1 MQTALLAP
9 RPLDALELPADLD
22 GRDGANRAHG
32 RMQIAAA
39 NDLDAIRAWLA
50 RVADSKATFETYR
63 KESERLLLWAIVQL
77 GKALSSLTHEDLVA
91 YQHFL
96 ADPQPAAR
104 WVAGGGRKHARDD
117 ARWRPFYGPLSAASQ
132 RQAMVILNA
141 LFSWLVSAGYL
152 AGNPLSLSRQR
163 SRRAQPRITRYLERE
178 LWEDVKAYVESLP
191 RESERQRE
199 RHARTRWLLTL
210 LYLGGLRISEVGTNT
225 MGDFFARR
233 DGAGA
238 QRWWLDVLGK
248 GEKRRLVPATAEM
261 MAELARYRRERGLP
275 ALPAPQETT
284 PLVLPLGKSTKPLT
298 RAALHT
304 IVKEIF
310 AGAAQRLREAAARE
324 AQADGAA
331 DAEHAMQPANGVAD
345 PERATQAAKRA
356 QASTRAAASA
366 ARAARLESASA
377 HWLRH
382 SAGSHMADG
391 DVDLRLVR
399 DNLGHASLSTTS
411 LYLHSD
417 DDHRHRET
425 EEKHRI
431 EW

>member
-1 MQTALLAP
+1 MHTALLAP

-22 GRDGANRAHG
+22 GRDGVNRAHG

-39 NDLDAIRAWLA
+39 NDLEAIRAWLA

-77 GKALSSLTHEDLVA
+77 GKPLSSLTHEDLLA

-132 RQAMVILNA
+132 RQAMVILNT
-141 LFSWLVSAGYL
+141 LFAWLVSAGYL

-163 SRRAQPRITRYLERE
+163 ARRAAPRITRYLERE
-178 LWEDVKAYVESLP
+178 LWDEVKAYVDGLP
-191 RESERQRE
+191 RETARE
-199 RHARTRWLLTL
+199 REHHSRTRWLLTL
-210 LYLGGLRISEVGTNT
+210 LYLGGLRISEVGANT
-225 MGDFFARR
+225 MGDFFTRR
-233 DGAGA
+233 DGAGVE
-238 QRWWLDVLGK
+238 RWWLDVLGK
-248 GEKRRLVPATAEM
+248 GERRRLVPATAEM
-261 MAELARYRRERGLP
+261 MAELARYRNARGLA
-275 ALPAPQETT
+275 ALPSPHETT
-284 PLVLPLGKSTKPLT
+284 PLVLPIGRSTKPLT
-298 RAALHT
+298 RTALHT
-304 IVKEIF
+304 IVKAIF
-310 AGAAQRLREAAARE
+310 AGAAQRLREMDGTAGS
-324 AQADGAA
+324 AQA
-331 DAEHAMQPANGVAD
+331 E
-345 PERATQAAKRA
+345 
-356 QASTRAAASA
+356 
-366 ARAARLESASA
+366 ARAARLEAASA

-417 DDHRHRET
+417 DDVRHRET
-425 EEKHRI
+425 DEKHRI
-431 EW
+431 GW

>member
-1 MQTALLAP
+1 MHTALLAP

-22 GRDGANRAHG
+22 GRDGVNRAHG

-39 NDLDAIRAWLA
+39 NDLEAIRAWLA
-50 RVADSKATFETYR
+50 RIADSKATFETYR
-63 KESERLLLWAIVQL
+63 KEAERLLLWAIVQL
-77 GKALSSLTHEDLVA
+77 GKPLSSLTHEDLLA
-91 YQHFL
+91 YQQFL

-117 ARWRPFYGPLSAASQ
+117 PRWRPFYGPLSATSQ

-163 SRRAQPRITRYLERE
+163 ARRAAPRITRYLERE
-178 LWEDVKAYVESLP
+178 LWDEVKAYVDSLP
-191 RESERQRE
+191 LETARQRE
-199 RHARTRWLLTL
+199 HHGRTRWLLTL

-225 MGDFFARR
+225 MGDFFVRR
-233 DGAGA
+233 DNSGVE
-238 QRWWLDVLGK
+238 RWWLDVLGK
-248 GEKRRLVPATAEM
+248 GERRRLVPATAEM
-261 MAELARYRRERGLP
+261 MTELTRYRRARELS
-275 ALPAPQETT
+275 ALPAPHETT
-284 PLVLPLGKSTKPLT
+284 PLVLPIGKSVKPLT
-298 RAALHT
+298 RTALHT
-304 IVKEIF
+304 IVKGIF
-310 AGAAQRLREAAARE
+310 AGAAQRLREM
-324 AQADGAA
+324 GGTVGSA
-331 DAEHAMQPANGVAD
+331 DAEHAQ
-345 PERATQAAKRA
+345 
-356 QASTRAAASA
+356 

-417 DDHRHRET
+417 DDVRHRET
-425 EEKHRI
+425 DEKHRI
-431 EW
+431 KW

>member
-9 RPLDALELPADLD
+9 RPLDALDLPADLD
-22 GRDGANRAHG
+22 GRDGANRAQG

-63 KESERLLLWAIVQL
+63 KEGERLLLWSIVQQA
-77 GKALSSLTHEDLVA
+77 KPLSSLTHEDLIA

-117 ARWRPFYGPLSAASQ
+117 PRWRPFYGPLSAASQ

-163 SRRAQPRITRYLERE
+163 SRRAPPRITRYLERE
-178 LWEDVKAYVESLP
+178 LWDDVKAYVEGLP

-199 RHARTRWLLTL
+199 RHSRARWLLTL

-233 DGAGA
+233 DSAGTE
-238 QRWWLDVLGK
+238 RWWLDVLGK

-261 MAELARYRRERGLP
+261 VAELARYRRERGLS

-284 PLVLPLGKSTKPLT
+284 PLVLPLGKSMKPLT

-324 AQADGAA
+324 TDGDGVAGAEDVLQASAQA
-331 DAEHAMQPANGVAD
+331 
-345 PERATQAAKRA
+345 
-356 QASTRAAASA
+356 AAAHA

-391 DVDLRLVR
+391 EVDLRLVR

-431 EW
+431 DW